1 MVNYYDESAP
11 SLREQLALFS
21 ERISGRISSSGY
33 KYNNIDIV
41 ANEDVDQDETCKVT
55 LTLFMPIFPI
65 DYK

>member
-11 SLREQLALFS
+11 SLREQLALFL

-33 KYNNIDIV
+33 KYNKIDIV
-41 ANEDVDQDETCKVT
+41 ANEDVDQDEICKVT
-55 LTLFMPIFPI
+55 SILFMPIFPI